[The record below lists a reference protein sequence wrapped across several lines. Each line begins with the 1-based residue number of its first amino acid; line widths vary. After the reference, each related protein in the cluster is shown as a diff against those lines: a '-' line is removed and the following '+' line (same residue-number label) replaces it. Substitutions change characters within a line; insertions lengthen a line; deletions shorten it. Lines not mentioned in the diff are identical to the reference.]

1 MLINRLE
8 LMPRD
13 IEDDIRAD
21 AVARY
26 PEESIGVIRR
36 GQYEAIPNVAGQI
49 RGADGKFLD
58 PCNVAVPDPETF
70 QNMLIDGDVDALVH
84 SHPDGVFG
92 PSAHDMRAQID
103 HGIPYGV
110 VGVYKGGASRV
121 ALWGDQLERMP
132 LLDRGFQHGIT
143 DCYEAIRDKYFVGR
157 GWWIEQF
164 ARDWDWWK
172 SGQTLY
178 ESGFRQAG
186 FEKVPSDQAQEWDV
200 VMFKIRS
207 ETHNH
212 AGIYLGNGLLYHHA
226 TAREP
231 YDPGKRATIEPIH
244 RWLKYD
250 AMYVRPD
257 ENHQAIRKVGQEI
270 RGNA

>member
-13 IEDDIRAD
+13 IEDMARAD

-36 GQYEAIPNVAGQI
+36 GQYQAIPNVAASTM
-49 RGADGKFLD
+49 GADGKHLD
-58 PCNVAVPDPETF
+58 PRDVAVPDPEIF
-70 QNMLIDGDVDALVH
+70 RNMLMDGDVEALIH

-92 PSAHDMRAQID
+92 PSAHDMQAQIN
-103 HGIPYGV
+103 HAIPYGV
-110 VGVYKGGASRV
+110 IGIYGGAASRV
-121 ALWGDQLERMP
+121 ALWGDQLERLP
-132 LLDRGFQHGIT
+132 LMDRPFQHGIS
-143 DCYEAIRDKYFVGR
+143 DCYEAIRDKYFIDR
-157 GWWIEQF
+157 GWLIDQF
-164 ARDWDWWK
+164 PRDWDWWRK
-172 SGQTLY
+172 GKTLY

-186 FEKVPSDQAQEWDV
+186 FEKIPSSEAQKWDV

-207 ETHNH
+207 QTHNH

-226 TAREP
+226 TAKDP
-231 YDPGKRATIEPIH
+231 FDPGKRATEESIH

-250 AMYVRPD
+250 AMFVRPD
-257 ENHQAIRKVGQEI
+257 ENHQAIRKT
-270 RGNA
+270 R